1 MYHIKEDQRSIRS
14 SEMIY
19 AGLAALMR
27 ERDFATITV
36 TDLVEAAQVGR
47 ATFYRHFDEVVD
59 VLRLRSDQV
68 FDGLVDYLQEYRHYQ
83 TQGSGVQLLKPVLR
97 YFYLHSELI
106 ELLMQAKRVDI
117 AEESFRRIMAPA
129 IGVFRA
135 MYDVEGEIVD
145 YLFAMRIG
153 GIIGILVHWIETGK
167 RQAPDALA
175 DDLIRMMGTVV
186 PVDRLL

>member
-135 MYDVEGEIVD
+135 MYDVEGDIVD

-153 GIIGILVHWIETGK
+153 GIIAILVLWIETGK

>member
-47 ATFYRHFDEVVD
+47 ATFYRHFDEVID

-83 TQGSGVQLLKPVLR
+83 TPESGVQLLKPVLR

-135 MYDVEGEIVD
+135 MYDVEGDIVD

-153 GIIGILVHWIETGK
+153 GIIAILVHWIETGK
-167 RQAPDALA
+167 KQAPDALA

-186 PVDRLL
+186 PLDRLL